1 MSELIDIF
9 REEVDTNLKEATRL
23 VLELEQ
29 ADTQAPEHALTEALM
44 RVFHT
49 LKGAARAIGFDQEKQ
64 IAHRLE
70 DVYHDLLDGKTSYRG
85 ELPDLSLYAIDL
97 FHDTVEAR
105 LTETALP
112 GLEHL
117 ERQVDDYRAGRAPR
131 QASPDSNA
139 TAETGDQSQPSP
151 PPIDG
156 AASAGSG
163 GSGGSGGAAPTTT
176 TQSSTQTPPKP
187 AAPAATLP
195 DGLDLLGIFSA
206 QVQGH
211 LSQARAELLDYAPD
225 TADAASSDNLRRVFH
240 TIKGAARAI
249 GFIEI
254 RDAAAAIEEL
264 FRDLGDGPA
273 ASTPSANDALAP
285 LAGCALDL
293 IEIILAAHVA
303 GTAAPS
309 IEPLRDQV
317 ARYRRGEP
325 IGDCAATRIA
335 ASAPPPEPP
344 QQPLSEPAPVPPA
357 PAEHNETP
365 ADHTP
370 EPARRD
376 AGSRQPSTLA
386 QSAASESLP
395 PIPGLGSEQTTKV
408 AGTPRAAPRTSGTP
422 HPSGHERATVAY
434 EQLDRLY
441 RLSGELTVSVSALA
455 GQRRQMRTL
464 ALELSHAQNQLSRIG
479 GLVQT
484 DGLARETLQES
495 LRGIAERLTRAASEC
510 TSLSDVHDRM
520 ESRLQH
526 LSDDLVD
533 EVTQARLVPLSELL
547 DDYPR
552 MLRDL
557 AHELGKRVEL
567 RIDGADNRIDRAVLE
582 RLRDPLRHMV
592 RNALGHGI
600 EPADERRRAGK
611 AESGHIVI
619 EARQLGSMMRIRV
632 ADDGRG
638 INLERLQ
645 QTVVAHGHTTAA
657 MWAAMG
663 IDEQMQFLFLPGLST
678 AIQVDT
684 TQGRGFG
691 LDIVKNAIDA
701 SGGHI
706 GVHSEHNQG
715 TCFELQV
722 PLMLSL
728 TRCLLVYGGQHP
740 LFGAQRYAFPM
751 SEVAAVRR
759 IAEDQLRDVEGRMAV
774 HLDDEMLLLYEL
786 HQVLGLAPLEHDI
799 RRKHLLIL
807 GEGERRYGLLAEE
820 VIDEMNMVS
829 RPLDQRLG
837 KVRDVSGLTLL
848 DDGGVALIIDIP
860 DLIARMEEGSGRLSH
875 AVGQPTQ
882 IAEPVAEADHIL
894 VVEDSVTVRE
904 VERHFLEQ
912 AGYQV
917 TTAVNGVDGLNKA
930 KTGNFDLLI
939 TDIDMPRMN
948 GIELISTLRGID
960 RFQTLPI
967 IVVSYK
973 DRAEDRQ
980 KTLDAGA
987 DRYVT
992 KSEFDTDAMLDL
1004 VAEMLGT

>member
-1 MSELIDIF
+1 MTELIDIF
-9 REEVDTNLKEATRL
+9 RQEVDANLKEATRL

-29 ADTQAPEHALTEALM
+29 TDTQAPEQALIEALM

-49 LKGAARAIGFDQEKQ
+49 LKGAARAIGFEQEKQ

-70 DVYHDLLDGKTSYRG
+70 DVYHDLLDGKTDYRG

-97 FHDTVEAR
+97 FHDTVAAR
-105 LTETALP
+105 LTESDLP
-112 GLEHL
+112 GCESLEQ
-117 ERQVDDYRAGRAPR
+117 QVEAYRAGRAPR
-131 QASPDSNA
+131 SASPVMDTAA
-139 TAETGDQSQPSP
+139 TGQPESRLASQPENQPENQPQNQAQNQAQNQNQPEPQGP
-151 PPIDG
+151 PSNQPQGDR
-156 AASAGSG
+156 
-163 GSGGSGGAAPTTT
+163 
-176 TQSSTQTPPKP
+176 PPDP
-187 AAPAATLP
+187 MPPAATLP
-195 DGLDLLGIFSA
+195 DGIDLLGIFTA

-211 LSQARAELLDYAPD
+211 LRQARTALADAVLD
-225 TADAASSDNLRRVFH
+225 TADVARNDGLRRTFH

-264 FRDLGDGPA
+264 FRDLVEAPA
-273 ASTPSANDALAP
+273 AAPAQAGEGLAS
-285 LAGCALDL
+285 LARCALDY
-293 IEIILAAHVA
+293 IETILAARVA
-303 GTAAPS
+303 GQAAPS
-309 IEPLRDQV
+309 IEPLREQV

-325 IGDCAATRIA
+325 VGDCAATGMA
-335 ASAPPPEPP
+335 AAVPEPP
-344 QQPLSEPAPVPPA
+344 TAADTAPSTSGEPARSVNIDEPPPA
-357 PAEHNETP
+357 S
-365 ADHTP
+365 TP
-370 EPARRD
+370 EPT
-376 AGSRQPSTLA
+376 P
-386 QSAASESLP
+386 AADSLP
-395 PIPGLGSEQTTKV
+395 PIPGLGGEAPTT
-408 AGTPRAAPRTSGTP
+408 ARGTRPPAPHEPGAACRG
-422 HPSGHERATVAY
+422 GQERANIAY

-441 RLSGELTVSVSALA
+441 RLSGELTVSVSALS

-464 ALELSHAQNQLSRIG
+464 ALELSQAQHQLNRIG
-479 GLVQT
+479 ALAQT
-484 DGLARETLQES
+484 DGFARETLQES
-495 LRGIAERLTRAASEC
+495 LRSMSERLARAGTEC
-510 TSLSDVHDRM
+510 SALTDVHDRM

-557 AHELGKRVEL
+557 AHELGKRIEL
-567 RIDGADNRIDRAVLE
+567 RVDGADNRIDRAVLE

-600 EPADERRRAGK
+600 EPPEERRRLGK
-611 AESGHIVI
+611 PETARVVI

-638 INLERLQ
+638 IDLERLR
-645 QTVVAHGHTTAA
+645 QTVIDNGHTTAA
-657 MWAAMG
+657 MWSAMG
-663 IDEQMQFLFLPGLST
+663 IEEQMQFLFLPGLST
-678 AIQVDT
+678 ATRVDT

-706 GVHSEHNQG
+706 GVHSEHNLG

-728 TRCLLVYGGQHP
+728 TRCLLVHGGRHP

-759 IAEDQLRDVEGRMAV
+759 IAEGQLREVEGRMAV

-786 HQVLGLAPLEHDI
+786 HQVLGLAPLQQDI
-799 RRKHLLIL
+799 RRKHLLVL
-807 GEGERRYGLLAEE
+807 GDGDRRYGLLADE
-820 VIDEMNMVS
+820 VIDEMDMVS

-848 DDGGVALIIDIP
+848 DDGGLALIIDIP
-860 DLIARMEEGSGRLSH
+860 DLLARMDEGSGRLSH
-875 AVGQPTQ
+875 AAPPPAL
-882 IAEPVAEADHIL
+882 IADPVAEASHIL

-912 AGYQV
+912 AGYRV
-917 TTAVNGVDGLNKA
+917 STAVNGVDGLNKA
-930 KTGNFDLLI
+930 KTGSFDLLI

-960 RFQTLPI
+960 RFKALPI

-973 DRAEDRQ
+973 DRPEDRQ
-980 KTLDAGA
+980 KTLEAGA

-1004 VAEMLGT
+1004 VAEMLSS

>member
-1 MSELIDIF
+1 VSELIDIF
-9 REEVDTNLKEATRL
+9 REEVNSNLKEATRL

-29 ADTQAPEHALTEALM
+29 TDTQEPERALTEALM

-49 LKGAARAIGFDQEKQ
+49 IKGAARAIGFEQEKQ

-70 DVYHDLLDGKTSYRG
+70 DVYHDLLDGKTSYRS

-97 FHDTVEAR
+97 FHATVNAR
-105 LTETALP
+105 LTQSDLP
-112 GLEHL
+112 GLQHL
-117 ERQVDDYRAGRAPR
+117 TQRVDDYCAGRAPG
-131 QASPDSNA
+131 QELPNTAPPTETASADDAQPGPPQPANPPGTA
-139 TAETGDQSQPSP
+139 TPRQSQTPRQP
-151 PPIDG
+151 QPD
-156 AASAGSG
+156 
-163 GSGGSGGAAPTTT
+163 PTS
-176 TQSSTQTPPKP
+176 SST
-187 AAPAATLP
+187 TLP
-195 DGLDLLGIFSA
+195 DGIDLLGIFSA
-206 QVQGH
+206 EVRGH
-211 LSQARAELLDYAPD
+211 LVQARAMLGDGLPYASD
-225 TADAASSDNLRRVFH
+225 TARNDTLRRTFH

-254 RDAAAAIEEL
+254 RDAATAIEEL
-264 FRDLGDGPA
+264 FRDLVERPTDTPA
-273 ASTPSANDALAP
+273 QAGDALTT
-285 LAGCALDL
+285 LVRCALDC
-293 IEIILAAHVA
+293 IETILALRIA
-303 GTAAPS
+303 GSDAPS
-309 IEPLRDQV
+309 IEPLREQV

-325 IGDCAATRIA
+325 LGDCSATGMTAA
-335 ASAPPPEPP
+335 APPDAPAT
-344 QQPLSEPAPVPPA
+344 QDRADVTTGEPAPSPPAADQPPPPA
-357 PAEHNETP
+357 PDETSGP
-365 ADHTP
+365 A
-370 EPARRD
+370 
-376 AGSRQPSTLA
+376 SM
-386 QSAASESLP
+386 P
-395 PIPGLGSEQTTKV
+395 PIPGLGNEPAT
-408 AGTPRAAPRTSGTP
+408 
-422 HPSGHERATVAY
+422 RATVTRQPARHTPGGAHAGGQERASIGY

-441 RLSGELTVSVSALA
+441 RLSGELTVSVSALS

-464 ALELSHAQNQLSRIG
+464 TLELSQAQHQLNRINA
-479 GLVQT
+479 LAQT

-495 LRGIAERLTRAASEC
+495 LRGISERLTRAGTEC
-510 TSLSDVHDRM
+510 SSLTDVHDRM
-520 ESRLQH
+520 ETRLQH

-557 AHELGKRVEL
+557 AHELGKRIEL

-600 EPADERRRAGK
+600 EPAEERRRLGK
-611 AESGHIVI
+611 AEIGRIVI

-638 INLERLQ
+638 IDLERLQ
-645 QTVVAHGHTTAA
+645 QTVVNNGHTTAA

-678 AIQVDT
+678 AMAVDT

-728 TRCLLVYGGQHP
+728 TRCLLVQGGCHP

-759 IAEDQLRDVEGRMAV
+759 IAAGQLREVEGRMAV
-774 HLDDEMLLLYEL
+774 NLDDEMLLLYEL
-786 HQVLGLAPLEHDI
+786 HQVLGLAPLQQDI
-799 RRKHLLIL
+799 QRKHVLVL
-807 GEGERRYGLLAEE
+807 GDGERRFGLLADE
-820 VIDEMNMVS
+820 VIDEMDMVS

-860 DLIARMEEGSGRLSH
+860 DLLARMEEGSGRLSN
-875 AVGQPTQ
+875 AVSQPTL
-882 IAEPVAEADHIL
+882 IAEPVAEVDHIL

-930 KTGNFDLLI
+930 KSGSFDLLI

-948 GIELISTLRGID
+948 GIELIRTLRGID
-960 RFQTLPI
+960 RFKALPI

-973 DRAEDRQ
+973 DRPEDRQ
-980 KTLDAGA
+980 KTLEAGA
-987 DRYVT
+987 DRYIT

-1004 VAEMLGT
+1004 VAEMLRS